1 MTPVDDLFAEVRK
14 KKLFVSNFYQ
24 GTDDKWR
31 CWLRKKLHGGTK
43 LFGIGDTAAEAMRR
57 AIDWK
62 PEVAEPPPSSIEDQ
76 FADLLG

>member
-1 MTPVDDLFAEVRK
+1 LTPLDDLFAEARK

-24 GTDDKWR
+24 GSDDLWR
-31 CWLRKKLHGGTK
+31 CWLRKRRNDIGKM
-43 LFGIGDTAAEAMRR
+43 FGMGATPAEALRG

-76 FADLLG
+76 FVDLLG